1 MMKSLLVVVVAAVA
15 AVGAVPVCHNNI
27 CAVIR
32 CAYPNDCDGRVDP
45 TGGFCGC
52 CPACVAQLSAGE
64 SCDVSL
70 FLGVGTHA
78 ECGKG
83 LHCDTTSLTCVKST
97 RSTGLCA
104 LRHHEYLDKEQH
116 LLGSSEPLCE
126 TDGTFKAKQCRGSG
140 CYCVDTDGNDLGYFT
155 NYAAGTDNM
164 DCTCA
169 RDKAAYL
176 KTGLIGKLFFCDNK
190 GSYNKKQCTGSVCF
204 CTDNN
209 GKMLSNGQ
217 TVNIGEMDKLQC

>member
-1 MMKSLLVVVVAAVA
+1 MTLYRDAVCVVFLLSHLAKSRPLLS
-15 AVGAVPVCHNNI
+15 VPSFNPWI
-27 CAVIR
+27 IPMSR
-32 CAYPNDCDGRVDP
+32 SS
-45 TGGFCGC
+45 
-52 CPACVAQLSAGE
+52 Q
-64 SCDVSL
+64 
-70 FLGVGTHA
+70 
-78 ECGKG
+78 G
-83 LHCDTTSLTCVKST
+83 L
-97 RSTGLCA
+97 GLCA